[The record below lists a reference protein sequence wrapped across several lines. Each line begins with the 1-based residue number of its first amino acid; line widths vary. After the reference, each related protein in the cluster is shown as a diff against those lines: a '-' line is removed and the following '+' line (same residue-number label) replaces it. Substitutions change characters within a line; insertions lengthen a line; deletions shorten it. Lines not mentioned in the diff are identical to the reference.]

1 MDNYM
6 AITCGKK
13 NKPKKQTIKNMQT
26 IKKLLLTLVALAALS
41 AGAAAQTVTWN
52 NETWADLTST
62 YMEHSFTVGDITL
75 SHTGDDYQG
84 FKRSESSGDPL
95 YFYVS
100 GSDLTFTSNGA
111 PFTRIDMEMVNEY
124 STYNPAIQ
132 PLDGWTFDGQHAV
145 WEGNAQSVTMTQCT
159 TKVDQIV
166 FTLSN
171 PLMTLNASR
180 DTATLLMPNADM
192 TVSYEL
198 VRDIEVQTLFVGV
211 PEEPVAVTKSGE
223 RFVFASGEAPQVALL
238 DLLNQNAPIVDGATY
253 SFEKQNP
260 ETGDFEA
267 SNVDLLADAQPGTWR
282 IVVTATDDGH
292 YTGTAKSQPFTVKA
306 QPGLAWLRFNDQE
319 QLEPMPA
326 EGLSGYLGFT
336 DNVMGSITFTANYDF
351 NTATQYG
358 NATLRF
364 GSTDPSV
371 VSFADPSNLQ
381 SASVNATG
389 TCRIYMVFDGNDTY
403 LRDSVSFP
411 VTILAPA
418 TLTLQSNNSEWGSV
432 ELEGAGNGSSNGYTI
447 KFSANGNTIVKE
459 NVTLPKTYQCEYGSP
474 SEFDNIIRELYGWTG
489 VHGNENAIPTVT
501 GTDAITPGT
510 ALSGNH
516 YPKFTINS
524 AFQGTATVT
533 IGYTN
538 SSWESGNW
546 PIEIS
551 FVPAMPAGVL
561 ATEQENVYSVL
572 PGTTVTVNAT
582 AADGYHISGW
592 SNAAEVNSLT
602 AASQTLTVSDDLTLT
617 ATFAQNPLL
626 TLASNNSEWGS
637 LALGAGAPE
646 ETLLTTINSTE
657 PNDSFKSGSR
667 TFDNI
672 ATITFSGSVNN
683 YNDLWGWN
691 YGNADEVTL
700 TVTAASED
708 YTITRVKFYNER
720 LTVHSAFDEEAPFQA
735 TLQGGHAYVNG
746 TDLDQFGVTK
756 IEVYGYQ
763 GAAPDLPAGVLA
775 TEQENVYSVLPGT
788 TVTVNATAA
797 DALHHVQGWQNE
809 DQGAL
814 AEAAYSDYFVTTPQ
828 NLFPA
833 KSTLTLQV
841 TGDTTATAMFGINS
855 YDLTAT
861 VAESDDVR
869 GTVQIAYTDPQ
880 GNTQSTAAGQTAS
893 ATAQG
898 GSTSTL
904 TATAETGYHF
914 VEWQDNLNTQNNP
927 SAQNP
932 LTTTVAG
939 DYTAVFDTNSYQIT
953 GSVAAASSE
962 WGSVEG
968 SGVYRH
974 FTTATLTAMPI
985 EHYHFEQWEDGNT
998 QNPRVIDVTGE
1009 ESHEATFAIDRFI
1022 VEWSSNDETMGHV
1035 VGPYDN
1041 HTTGNPIPRLQGS
1054 YGTQFNLTASPA
1066 EHHMLDHWSTGQTT
1080 NVITVTITE
1089 DAEIVANFKH
1099 VPYSVSVASEN
1110 ETMGTVDGSVASV
1123 EWQQSTEISAT
1134 ANYGYHF
1141 VQWNDG
1147 NTANPRTVTINEEHD
1162 YSFTALFA
1170 KNQYTVTVVTGDA
1183 TRGSVSGTT
1192 TVDYLTDVEISA
1204 TANEHYHFE
1213 QWEDGNMQNPRTVTV
1228 TANATYRAYFAP
1240 DKYTVTGL
1248 ADQGQGS
1255 VTGSGSYA
1263 YLSNAMLTAEPAC
1276 GYLFDH
1282 WSDESTE
1289 STITFQVTGE
1299 MSYTAFFRPAVVDT
1313 VTVEV
1318 HDTTVVTNTVTVH
1331 DTTYIDIHDSIDVTV
1346 HVHDTT
1352 IVEVP
1357 VYVHDTT
1364 TVTVTEYVHDTT
1376 TVTVTEY
1383 VHDTTV
1389 VNVPVHDTVYV
1400 SDGTIIYVHDT
1411 TTVEVPVNV
1420 YVHDTTTI
1428 EVQVPVYVH
1437 DTTTIE
1443 VQVPVYVYDTT
1454 TVYDTTVV
1462 EVPVHDTTTVTEY
1475 EYIHDTVEVT
1485 VIVHDTIFIHD
1496 TIFVGIEGVD
1506 ALDAKIYGNNGQIVV
1521 EGADFNEVIL
1531 FDVNGRILA
1540 RRQDEGLPLRFDIPA
1555 SGAYLVKIGNHAA
1568 RRIVMIR

>member
-1 MDNYM
+1 
-6 AITCGKK
+6 
-13 NKPKKQTIKNMQT
+13 MQT

-52 NETWADLTST
+52 SETWADLTADVYPASVT
-62 YMEHSFTVGDITL
+62 YGDITI
-75 SHTGDDYQG
+75 SKTGGTYEG
-84 FKRSESSGDPL
+84 FTKSLSSGEPL
-95 YFYVS
+95 FLYVKTGT

-111 PFTRIDMEMVNEY
+111 PFTRIDMLMVNEY
-124 STYNPAIQ
+124 STGNPAIQ

-159 TKVDQIV
+159 TKVDQIT
-166 FTLSN
+166 FTREN

-223 RFVFASGEAPQVALL
+223 QFVFASGEAPTVLLL
-238 DLLNQNAPIVDGATY
+238 DLVNQNAPIVDGATY

-267 SNVDLLADAQPGTWR
+267 SNVNLLADAQPGTWR

-326 EGLSGYLGFT
+326 EGLSGYLGCT

-381 SASVNATG
+381 SVTVNATG
-389 TCRIYMVFDGNDTY
+389 TCRIYMVADETTTY

-447 KFSANGNTIVKE
+447 KFSANGNTIIKE

-510 ALSGNH
+510 ALSSN

-538 SSWESGNW
+538 SSWVSDNW

-551 FVPAMPAGVL
+551 FVPA
-561 ATEQENVYSVL
+561 
-572 PGTTVTVNAT
+572 
-582 AADGYHISGW
+582 
-592 SNAAEVNSLT
+592 
-602 AASQTLTVSDDLTLT
+602 
-617 ATFAQNPLL
+617 
-626 TLASNNSEWGS
+626 
-637 LALGAGAPE
+637 
-646 ETLLTTINSTE
+646 
-657 PNDSFKSGSR
+657 
-667 TFDNI
+667 
-672 ATITFSGSVNN
+672 
-683 YNDLWGWN
+683 
-691 YGNADEVTL
+691 
-700 TVTAASED
+700 
-708 YTITRVKFYNER
+708 
-720 LTVHSAFDEEAPFQA
+720 
-735 TLQGGHAYVNG
+735 
-746 TDLDQFGVTK
+746 
-756 IEVYGYQ
+756 
-763 GAAPDLPAGVLA
+763 LPAGVLA
-775 TEQENVYSVLPGT
+775 TTEEGVYNILPGT
-788 TVTVNATAA
+788 EVKVIATPDPAHYFVNWDEETALNSNTAVEKTLTMGTAAVELTANFAAKPTLTLAQNENWGTVSVNGPVVWNNQVWGSWDYFNATFPQTIGDITINKYNFYCYYSYGKLYLDRSVDNNSFVTFTSAGDNFTRIEMTYTGGSNLEPA
-797 DALHHVQGWQNE
+797 NEWTCANGVAVWEGNAQSVTITNATDFSITQIKFIRGSGIEQLTNNTYRVDYGAEVTLNAEATELHHVQGWQDGNGTALT
-809 DQGAL
+809 GAT
-814 AEAAYSDYFVTTPQ
+814 YSDYFVTTPE

-833 KSTLTLQV
+833 KSALTFTLTA
-841 TGDTTATAMFGINS
+841 DTTARALFGINS
-855 YDLTAT
+855 YDVTAT

-869 GTVQIAYTDPQ
+869 GTVAIAYTDIDGASQ
-880 GNTQSTAAGQTAS
+880 TTAAGAS
-893 ATAQG
+893 AEATAQG

-904 TATAETGYHF
+904 TATPQTGYHF
-914 VEWQDNLNTQNNP
+914 VGWMDNLNTQ
-927 SAQNP
+927 SALNTQNP
-932 LTTTVAG
+932 LTVTEAG
-939 DYTAVFDTNSYQIT
+939 SYTATFDTNSYQIG
-953 GSVAAASSE
+953 GSVAEGSTE

-968 SGVYRH
+968 SGEYRH

-985 EHYHFEQWEDGNT
+985 EHYHFVRWEDGNT
-998 QNPRVIDVTGE
+998 QNPRIIDVTGE
-1009 ESHEATFAIDRFI
+1009 ESHEAEFAIDRFI
-1022 VEWSSNDETMGHV
+1022 VAWSSNDETMGLV

-1041 HTTGNPIPRLQGS
+1041 HTTGDPIPRLQGS
-1054 YGTQFNLTASPA
+1054 YGTQFNLTASPT
-1066 EHHMLDHWSTGQTT
+1066 EHHMLDHWSTGQTS

-1089 DAEIVANFKH
+1089 NAEIVAYFKH
-1099 VPYSVSVASEN
+1099 VPYNVTVASAD
-1110 ETMGTVDGSVASV
+1110 ETMGSVSGSQESV
-1123 EWQQSTEISAT
+1123 EWQASTEISAT

-1141 VQWNDG
+1141 VQWSDG

-1162 YSFTALFA
+1162 YSFTATFA

-1263 YLSNAMLTAEPAC
+1263 YLSNATLTAEPAC

-1282 WSDESTE
+1282 WSNESTE

-1313 VTVEV
+1313 VTVTV

-1331 DTTYIDIHDSIDVTV
+1331 DTTYVDIHDSIDVTV
-1346 HVHDTT
+1346 YVHDTT

-1376 TVTVTEY
+1376 TVTETEY

-1428 EVQVPVYVH
+1428 EVQVPVYV
-1437 DTTTIE
+1437 
-1443 VQVPVYVYDTT
+1443 YDTT

-1462 EVPVHDTTTVTEY
+1462 EVPVHDTTTVT